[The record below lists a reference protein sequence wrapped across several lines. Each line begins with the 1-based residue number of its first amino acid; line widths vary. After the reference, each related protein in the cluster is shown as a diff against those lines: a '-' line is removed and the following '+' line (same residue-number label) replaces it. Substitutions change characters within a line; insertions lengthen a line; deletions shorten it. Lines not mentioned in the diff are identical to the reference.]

1 MHNPVI
7 SLNDIF
13 LCTYHHKYY
22 LETPILDNK
31 DTYLQF
37 AQTVFFCIH
46 IVKTPPGVRRPSSSS
61 ASPPPQPPLA
71 SSSASSPYPLRSPQI
86 GLVIFEHSCSQIV
99 VPSDT
104 STVPLVMTVH
114 QLTTY
119 PNATPL

>member
-7 SLNDIF
+7 SLKDIF

-37 AQTVFFCIH
+37 AQPVFFRIH

-61 ASPPPQPPLA
+61 ASPPPQSPLA
-71 SSSASSPYPLRSPQI
+71 SPCSPPPPFLLIHLALRK
-86 GLVIFEHSCSQIV
+86 
-99 VPSDT
+99 
-104 STVPLVMTVH
+104 
-114 QLTTY
+114 
-119 PNATPL
+119 